1 MNFAGL
7 CLALWYLFSYQSV
20 NGDFEA
26 RENLRFDIKVAYDQ
40 TGVSVKIIECLENSS
55 EVVKSSCNDHG
66 LAEQPK
72 WDE

>member
-1 MNFAGL
+1 
-7 CLALWYLFSYQSV
+7 
-20 NGDFEA
+20 
-26 RENLRFDIKVAYDQ
+26 
-40 TGVSVKIIECLENSS
+40 VKIIECLENSS